1 MNSERKRVSVEEKEL
16 DDQKVEDTNPI
27 EAQSE
32 EAALEN
38 MDSEE
43 NLEQEAVN
51 RLVRQKTRKKK
62 ENLF

>member
-27 EAQSE
+27 DAQSE
-32 EAALEN
+32 EAAMEN

-43 NLEQEAVN
+43 NLEQE
-51 RLVRQKTRKKK
+51 TDRKSVV
-62 ENLF
+62 

>member
-43 NLEQEAVN
+43 NLEQEAGSESAGETEN
-51 RLVRQKTRKKK
+51 KK
-62 ENLF
+62 EKTI

>member
-43 NLEQEAVN
+43 NLEQEN